1 MLAQKVV
8 LYSPVSDERLLDDFV
23 EQCLRDKVSKLVIV
37 AQVAPDS
44 KMSSTK
50 S

>member
-8 LYSPVSDERLLDDFV
+8 LYSPVSDERLLEETRSNASETRFQYWSLSARLL
-23 EQCLRDKVSKLVIV
+23 EN
-37 AQVAPDS
+37 S